1 MHWRYNVTIRVDLKY
16 ARPCILS
23 LETCEK
29 EAGRKR
35 EEGDREK
42 EMEKERERARESME
56 KF

>member
-1 MHWRYNVTIRVDLKY
+1 MTIRVDLKY

-23 LETCEK
+23 LETGEK
-29 EAGRKR
+29 EAGRER